1 MRRLVSDDDG
11 ELERW
16 MAQWYAPAYRSACL
30 VLGSTSD
37 AEEAVQEAFLRMW
50 RFRAAIPPGDA
61 ARPWLFRVVMNSC
74 YSQARNEQRAKR
86 HRDDRADEADVADL
100 ARRPDD
106 LAIADETARAVREAL
121 GRLPEH
127 LRIPVVLRYYAGLS
141 DREIALAIHRRAGTV
156 KSRLHEARR
165 LLGADPSLH
174 HLAMPNEDA
183 K

>member
-1 MRRLVSDDDG
+1 MRRGAGGDED
-11 ELERW
+11 ELDRW
-16 MAQWYAPAYRSACL
+16 MAQWYVPAYRSACL
-30 VLGSTSD
+30 VLGNASD

-50 RFRAAIPPGDA
+50 RFRASMPSGDA

-74 YSQARNEQRAKR
+74 YSLARNEQRAKR
-86 HRDDRADEADVADL
+86 RRDYGASEDDVADS

-106 LAIADETARAVREAL
+106 LAVAEVSSLAVREAL
-121 GRLPEH
+121 ARLPEH

-141 DREIALAIHRRAGTV
+141 DKEIALAIHRRSGTV

-165 LLGADPSLH
+165 MLGADLSLQ
-174 HLAMPNEDA
+174 HLARANEDS

>member
-1 MRRLVSDDDG
+1 MTHALRDEG
-11 ELERW
+11 ELDRW

-30 VLGSTSD
+30 ILGSSSD

-50 RFRAAIPPGDA
+50 RFRAAIPSGDG

-74 YSQARNEQRAKR
+74 YSLARKEQRAKR
-86 HRDDRADEADVADL
+86 HRADASATDEPADA
-100 ARRPDD
+100 AIAPDD
-106 LAIADETARAVREAL
+106 LAVADATARAVRLAL
-121 GRLPEH
+121 VRLPEH

-141 DREIALAIHRRAGTV
+141 EKEIAVAIHRRPGTV

-165 LLGADPSLH
+165 VLGADLSLQDF
-174 HLAMPNEDA
+174 APNIEDS